1 MISWISEMAQQ
12 PALLGQ
18 SAILATLLFIATV
31 AISFAVSLAIL
42 IRLPPD
48 YFRGPRAQSLQDSS
62 HGIFFR
68 IGVVLKNLLGAILV
82 ICGVILSVPG
92 MPGQGLLTV
101 LAGVVLLDFPG
112 KRRLLY
118 KILSQP
124 FLLRSINRL
133 RTKFSR
139 APLIAGWQDRPHHE

>member
-1 MISWISEMAQQ
+1 MVQQ
-12 PALLGQ
+12 PALLRQ
-18 SAILATLLFIATV
+18 YAILVTLLFIATV

-48 YFRGPRAQSLQDSS
+48 YFRSPRAQSLQDSS
-62 HGIFFR
+62 QGIFFW

-92 MPGQGLLTV
+92 IPGQGLLTV
-101 LAGVVLLDFPG
+101 LAGVLLLDFPG

-118 KILSQP
+118 KILSRP
-124 FLLRSINRL
+124 RLLRSINRL
-133 RTKFSR
+133 RTKFSQP
-139 APLIAGWQDRPHHE
+139 PLIVGR

>member
-1 MISWISEMAQQ
+1 MAWISEMVQQ

-18 SAILATLLFIATV
+18 YAILATILFIATV
-31 AISFAVSLAIL
+31 AISFAVSLVVL
-42 IRLPPD
+42 VRLPTD
-48 YFRGPRAQSLQDSS
+48 YFRGSRAQSQDSS

-92 MPGQGLLTV
+92 IPGQGLLTV

-139 APLIAGWQDRPHHE
+139 PPLIAGWQDRPHHE